1 MSVSNGIGFTITR
14 LEKWQKITTY
24 FLSRWK
30 GNFPWIERL
39 RLLPATR
46 PDGASAD
53 CAMDGIAIRPS

>member
-1 MSVSNGIGFTITR
+1 MVSF
-14 LEKWQKITTY
+14 
-24 FLSRWK
+24 FLIQMESD
-30 GNFPWIERL
+30 NFPWIERL